1 MMEFIIQVMFLV
13 SNVVI
18 IVLATNVIY
27 LLEKLVNSRYRNC
40 SITLDEDQYDN
51 LLFALRELA
60 RLN

>member
-1 MMEFIIQVMFLV
+1 MEFIVQVMFLV

-18 IVLATNVIY
+18 IVLSTRLIS
-27 LLEKLVNSRYRNC
+27 LLEKLSNSKYRNC

>member
-1 MMEFIIQVMFLV
+1 MEFLFVVMILV

-18 IVLATNVIY
+18 IVLFANVIY

-40 SITLDEDQYDN
+40 SITLDEEQYDN